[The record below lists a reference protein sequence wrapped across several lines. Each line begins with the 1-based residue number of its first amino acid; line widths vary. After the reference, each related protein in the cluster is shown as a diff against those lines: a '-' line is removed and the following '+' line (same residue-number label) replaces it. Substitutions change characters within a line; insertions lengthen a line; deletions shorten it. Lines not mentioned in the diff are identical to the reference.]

1 MNINELDSYDLKDA
15 IRFHSRL
22 NPRLWDGRERIKP
35 EVREALLKIAADFQE
50 FLGVPDLQVKD
61 ITVSGSNASY
71 TYTPHSDIDLHLI
84 VDIPELY
91 DPVFRELFNAKKYQY
106 NDLHNITVRDADVE
120 LYVQP
125 ADEDV
130 VSQGEYSLKRNKW
143 IQVPRRKR
151 ADINDAVVRNKYED
165 LKQRIE
171 NSIKSGQGAEELMKK
186 IRVMRQAGLDEHGE
200 FSAENL
206 AFKMLRSQGYIER
219 LANARSDAHARE
231 LSLDEKKQSKK
242 KTRRSY
248 GYSGGYWFP
257 GFAYAGQD
265 HPAGTEGGEQVE
277 EGFADNLYKASRA
290 AALAGAVATT
300 PAAAEP
306 PKTEAKPITVAYV
319 TINGET
325 RKFDLGDRFQSSRDA
340 EKFVSD
346 TLDRQGLEG
355 TYSIDIRRGYPRE
368 KTKEDAGHTWD
379 GVSAS
384 TTMFTSEDV
393 GHTWDGVSPSTT
405 MFTSEDESADVKT
418 VVRKFAK
425 AAAQHLGLQ
434 RLPQIRL
441 VKNAEWSAKNNSFG
455 RYDPE
460 TKSLILVTAN
470 RHIVDV
476 LRTLAHELTHAAQDQ
491 RGELDMHSGKTGSQE
506 ENQANAEA
514 GIIMRQFAE
523 QYPEYFREK
532 NLEEQEEE
540 WEYDDGND
548 PPGPESPPQF
558 PKGTVK
564 VAVSDVYDWYKL
576 GQGISDLDDFDK
588 SSFGKGPPSTVISF
602 GDEDLE
608 HKYIKSLKRLG
619 MPTQDL
625 DESSGYIPSEA
636 EKDDPRFSMALT
648 VDIRPD
654 SMQKNAKKLGWKIAR
669 DGTPPLL
676 RESEE
681 LFEVAMTPRA
691 LEAWARSPEAQDIHA
706 GFEAELCFRDTYDE
720 EGESE
725 LEPDYDADQRP
736 GDIDDVVDFFSD
748 DEWGYGLTRSQQE
761 RLRSDLTSEYYEW
774 IDNKIDDNL
783 FNEFSTWMWENE
795 WPNRRED
802 LIGDELYNA
811 DIEGAEAS
819 DALEAGRLE
828 NVDHPL
834 YAEYQRAE
842 TEARIAFEDEI
853 QDQYEKKS
861 SSPWEEFYDEYR
873 AEFMDNNSE
882 RDFLRSEY
890 GYMSDI
896 GNSFDLSWP
905 YMTETGGNAGSRN
918 PDEIRTSLAAAVNMR
933 VKMSTGYHSIRRE
946 PGLWIIEGDS
956 SIHPDDDIDAGFEV
970 VSPEQT
976 LSKTLSDMDK
986 VMEWARDIGGYT
998 NSSTGLHMN
1007 ISIPHRGADVDYVK
1021 LLLFMGDQHV
1031 LEQFGR
1037 TAIHFCSSSMTKL
1050 ADYVA
1055 SAKKAGLKKIPDAFE
1070 LMRKNLIELATRN
1083 FLHGEGGRN
1092 KYQSAHVH
1100 RDDKGKPSYIEF
1112 RGPGGDYL
1120 DKSNE
1125 ELNTTFLRLARAM
1138 QIAGDPSA
1146 ERQEYGKKLYK
1157 LLAPEGDSAM
1167 MKMFAS
1173 YSAGGITGEQL
1184 KNEWASKVLHTTD
1197 PQDTSVR
1204 TWEIFDERRPD
1215 EVLGQV
1221 DANIYDMPNYIINN
1235 FDQKDWL
1242 YIDYREVDGVPKD
1255 IKTRKADLARKI
1267 QGVAQQRPEMP
1278 VPGGSVE
1285 YIARLKDARYPSI
1298 YNVRFQTPDVGNDF
1312 SQAAAALWRTLRS
1325 RGYSQ
1330 DQIDEYT
1337 IDSIESP
1344 YGVVMRPGGA
1354 VGGEQS
1360 TDANYEII
1368 NLDNQIPV
1376 FRFIANTD
1384 EEARRKFNDWLSGR
1398 DRDDRSRYNVRR
1410 IEGRGIPGSTAELA
1424 RQRAASADQ
1433 EFSGTWE
1440 IVSRTTDE
1448 VVHQFSG
1455 VGNAIRDAEVYGRRW
1470 ALDTGFDDPYYLRPL
1485 MRPRHTVPTEPG
1497 EENNPQ
1503 FRVTYTVNDGTH
1515 TTLNSVNITARNA
1528 NAAMERVHSILIRN
1542 GNNVESIEAEEI
1554 PQPGWRNQ
1562 AQGTESLPPGNTR
1575 WLVLDQNDREV
1586 YSFVHRSNQGEA
1598 NQYAANWLRQNG
1610 LLGSGEFMVV
1620 PAR

>member
-22 NPRLWDGRERIKP
+22 NPRLWDGREQIKP

-50 FLGVPDLQVKD
+50 FLGVPDLQVRD

-130 VSQGEYSLKRNKW
+130 ISQGEYSLKNNKW

-151 ADINDAVVRNKYED
+151 ADINDAAVRNKYED

-171 NSIKSGQGAEELMKK
+171 NSIHSGQGAEELMKK
-186 IRVMRQAGLDEHGE
+186 IRTMRQAGLDEHGE

-206 AFKMLRSQGYIER
+206 AFKMLRSQGYIEK
-219 LANARSDAHARE
+219 LANARSAAHARE
-231 LSLDEKKQSKK
+231 LSLDEQERLKK
-242 KTRRSY
+242 KPRRSY
-248 GYSGGYWFP
+248 GYSGDYWFP

-265 HPAGTEGGEQVE
+265 HPAGTEGSEQVD
-277 EGFADNLYKASRA
+277 EGFADNLYRA
-290 AALAGAVATT
+290 ARTAAMAGAVAAG

-325 RKFDLGDRFQSSRDA
+325 RKFDLGDRFQSSREA
-340 EKFVSD
+340 EEFVSQV
-346 TLDRQGLEG
+346 LDKQGLEG
-355 TYSIDIRRGYPRE
+355 TYDIEIRRGIPRE
-368 KTKEDAGHTWD
+368 KTKEDAGHTWDGVSPSTTMFTSEDAGHTWD

-384 TTMFTSEDV
+384 TTMFTSESDSPDV
-393 GHTWDGVSPSTT
+393 AS
-405 MFTSEDESADVKT
+405 
-418 VVRKFAK
+418 VVREFAR
-425 AAAQHLGLQ
+425 AAGKHLGLQ
-434 RLPQIRL
+434 QLPRIRI
-441 VKNAEWSAKNNSFG
+441 VKNSAWSAKNNSFG
-455 RYDPE
+455 RYEPE
-460 TKSLILVTAN
+460 TKSLILATAN

-476 LRTLAHELTHAAQDQ
+476 LRTLAHELVHAAQDQ
-491 RGELDMHSGKTGSQE
+491 RGELDMHSGETGSQE
-506 ENQANAEA
+506 ENQANALA
-514 GIIMRQFAE
+514 GVIMRKFAE
-523 QYPEYFREK
+523 QHPEYFQEK
-532 NLEEQEEE
+532 NLE
-540 WEYDDGND
+540 
-548 PPGPESPPQF
+548 
-558 PKGTVK
+558 
-564 VAVSDVYDWYKL
+564 
-576 GQGISDLDDFDK
+576 
-588 SSFGKGPPSTVISF
+588 
-602 GDEDLE
+602 
-608 HKYIKSLKRLG
+608 
-619 MPTQDL
+619 
-625 DESSGYIPSEA
+625 ESSGYIPSEA
-636 EKDDPRFSMALT
+636 EKDDPRFKMALT

-720 EGESE
+720 EGEGE
-725 LEPDYDADQRP
+725 VEPDYDADTRP
-736 GDIDDVVDFFSD
+736 DSIEEVVDFFMY
-748 DEWGYGLTRSQQE
+748 DEWGYGLGRHAQN
-761 RLRSDLTSEYYEW
+761 RLR
-774 IDNKIDDNL
+774 DNL
-783 FNEFSTWMWENE
+783 QEEYRDWLDEEITEGVWEAFETWMWDVE
-795 WPNRRED
+795 WPNQREE
-802 LIGDELYNA
+802 LIRNQLNDA
-811 DIEGAEAS
+811 DIEGSEAE

-842 TEARIAFEDEI
+842 EQAKEAFEAEI
-853 QDQYEKKS
+853 QREFDRQNTVT
-861 SSPWEEFYDEYR
+861 WEEFYEEYR
-873 AEFMDNNSE
+873 DDMMEQHDE
-882 RDFLRSEY
+882 RQWLRQAY

-896 GNSFDLSWP
+896 ANEFELMWP
-905 YMTETGGNAGSRN
+905 YMTEQGGNAGSRS
-918 PDEIRTSLAAAVNMR
+918 PDEIKSSLAATVNMR
-933 VKMSTGYHSIRRE
+933 VKMSTGYHNIRRE

-956 SIHPDDDIDAGFEV
+956 SIHPDDSIDAGFEV

-986 VMEWARDIGGYT
+986 VMDWARDIGGYT
-998 NSSTGLHMN
+998 NGSTGLHMN

-1037 TAIHFCSSSMTKL
+1037 TAVHFCSSSMGKL
-1050 ADYVA
+1050 AEHVA

-1184 KNEWASKVLHTTD
+1184 KNEWASKVLHATD
-1197 PQDTSVR
+1197 PRDTSVR

-1267 QGVAQQRPEMP
+1267 KGVAQQRPEPP

-1285 YIARLKDARYPSI
+1285 YTARLKDARYPSI

-1312 SQAAAALWRTLRS
+1312 AQAAAALWRTLRS

-1330 DQIDEYT
+1330 DQIDQYT

-1344 YGVVMRPGGA
+1344 YGVVLRPGGA
-1354 VGGEQS
+1354 AGGEQS

-1398 DRDDRSRYNVRR
+1398 DRDDHSRYHVRR

-1515 TTLNSVNITARNA
+1515 TVLNSVNITARNA